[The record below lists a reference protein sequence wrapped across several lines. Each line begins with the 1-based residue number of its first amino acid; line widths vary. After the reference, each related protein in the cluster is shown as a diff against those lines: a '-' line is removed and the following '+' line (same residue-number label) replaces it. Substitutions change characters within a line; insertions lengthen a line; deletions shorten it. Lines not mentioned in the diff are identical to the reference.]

1 MICWF
6 WSAVFH
12 TRDFR
17 FTERMDYFA
26 AGANVMYG
34 FFLAPVKVWK
44 WYLPSTPASSAPSAV
59 KEKAAALS
67 GSAPSLSSS
76 SASSSS
82 SPMSLKLRLWALLC
96 FALYSSHVYYL
107 TCIRWS
113 YTYNMAANVV
123 IGALTNL
130 VWTYFAIKHYAKLKQ
145 LWAATP
151 GLIVTW
157 LVMAMSLELL
167 DFPPL
172 WDAIDAHSLW
182 HAATVAPTIM
192 WYGFLIRDARRE
204 VEVEDGVPMV
214 AVTGARP
221 RID

>member
-1 MICWF
+1 MVCWF

-44 WYLPSTPASSAPSAV
+44 WYLPSTGASSSAPSAV
-59 KEKAAALS
+59 KEKKAALS
-67 GSAPSLSSS
+67 GASG
-76 SASSSS
+76 ASSTT
-82 SPMSLKLRLWALLC
+82 PLLLRLWALLC
-96 FALYSSHVYYL
+96 FSLYCSHVYYL
-107 TCIRWS
+107 TCVRWS

-123 IGALTNL
+123 IGALTNV
-130 VWTYFAIKHYAKLKQ
+130 VWSYFAIQHYAKLKQ

-157 LVMAMSLELL
+157 LILAMSLELL
-167 DFPPL
+167 DFPPI
-172 WDAIDAHSLW
+172 WDAVDAHSLW
-182 HAATVAPTIM
+182 HAATVAPTLM
-192 WYGFLIRDARRE
+192 WYGFLIRDAKRE
-204 VEVEDGVPMV
+204 VEGDDGYALAGTSRRV
-214 AVTGARP
+214 
-221 RID
+221 D